1 MKRIILL
8 IGIVLLNIL
17 IFNYLYNNILI
28 SKKFINTLNDS
39 KYILYGLGSIDN
51 NTYTNSIDALKINS
65 NYKIFEVDVSLT
77 KDDKLVLAS
86 GWNLTDY
93 KRSIGIK
100 YYNDTKNN
108 VKDTNTPTHDEFM
121 NFLIQDKYKA
131 TSYSELIKYMKKNKD
146 TYFYLDIGNGND
158 VSIKKRLDNI
168 IKSTPKYLLKRFIIH
183 TYNKEMLDIVKSY
196 NSFKLINMFY
206 NKNEFK
212 DIEEFI
218 KLCKKERITTVT
230 TTLSSV
236 DKNIIK
242 KFKDNNIVLIVT
254 DIEDKNIDTMLRNI
268 GIDIV
273 GSYNLK

>member
-17 IFNYLYNNILI
+17 IFNYLYNNLLI

-51 NTYTNSIDALKINS
+51 NTYTNSIDALNENS

-108 VKDTNTPTHDEFM
+108 VKDTNTPTYDEFM

-131 TSYSELIKYMKKNKD
+131 TSYNELIKYMKKNKD

-168 IKSTPKYLLKRFIIH
+168 IKNTPKYLLKRVIIH

-206 NKNEFK
+206 NKNEFENI
-212 DIEEFI
+212 DEFI
-218 KLCKKERITTVT
+218 KLCENEKITTVT

-268 GIDIV
+268 GIDII

>member
-17 IFNYLYNNILI
+17 IFNYLYNNLLI

-51 NTYTNSIDALKINS
+51 NTYTNSIDALNENS

-108 VKDTNTPTHDEFM
+108 VKDTNTPTYDEFM

-131 TSYSELIKYMKKNKD
+131 TSYNELIKYMKKNKD

-168 IKSTPKYLLKRFIIH
+168 IKNTPKYLLKRVIIH

-206 NKNEFK
+206 NKNEFENI
-212 DIEEFI
+212 DELI
-218 KLCKKERITTVT
+218 KLCENEKITTVT

-242 KFKDNNIVLIVT
+242 KFKDNNIVLILT

-268 GIDIV
+268 GIDII